1 MWLAH
6 YLPAR
11 GFVACASPRV
21 TDNVNNTTV
30 VFDHGC
36 QRTILWTMAVLRLP
50 QPLSLDFTVI
60 FSEPHVELLHR
71 V

>member
-11 GFVACASPRV
+11 GFVACASPGI
-21 TDNVNNTTV
+21 TDNGNTTK

-36 QRTILWTMAVLRLP
+36 QRTILWTMAVSCLP

-60 FSEPHVELLHR
+60 FSEPHDELLHR
-71 V
+71 A